1 MLHVWWASG
10 EELSAVSGAEVLEV
24 RSLKQRLQKLCGASR
39 FRQRLL
45 HHGLQ
50 LEDDAIL
57 KPPMD
62 VQLVLLPFVHTQ
74 AEDRALLDAARDGDL
89 LMTEEMLRRPVNP
102 SVVIDNIDECHTPL
116 GMACQAGHQEVVGML
131 LQASA
136 DVDGEFGV
144 YGQESTPLGTAI
156 ENGAL
161 LIAHTL
167 LACGANPGQP
177 HFWLGTGSFE
187 FPLVIA
193 SFRGDVTL
201 VRQLLHAGAHP
212 HDAAL
217 SAANGADVVSLLQ
230 ERRRQAASPNFES
243 SGLLLAA
250 SAEVTS
256 ARQAD
261 TPHAP
266 TAENTAVS
274 GGPSAVGQ
282 VPEEAAEAE
291 MFEWRQ
297 SGVASPPANR
307 SLPASAE
314 QSRSDFDADLPNPAA

>member
-1 MLHVWWASG
+1 M
-10 EELSAVSGAEVLEV
+10 SGAEVLEV

-193 SFRGDVTL
+193 FLYYEEGTPSFAVI
-201 VRQLLHAGAHP
+201 V
-212 HDAAL
+212 
-217 SAANGADVVSLLQ
+217 
-230 ERRRQAASPNFES
+230 F
-243 SGLLLAA
+243 LLLWLMFF
-250 SAEVTS
+250 
-256 ARQAD
+256 
-261 TPHAP
+261 
-266 TAENTAVS
+266 
-274 GGPSAVGQ
+274 GGVLGCS
-282 VPEEAAEAE
+282 
-291 MFEWRQ
+291 
-297 SGVASPPANR
+297 SS
-307 SLPASAE
+307 SSS
-314 QSRSDFDADLPNPAA
+314 SRSSSSMAAAGVVVVIAVVVAAAAVLVVVVVVLVVAVVLVN

>member
-1 MLHVWWASG
+1 M
-10 EELSAVSGAEVLEV
+10 SGAEVLEV

-193 SFRGDVTL
+193 SCIMRKAPL
-201 VRQLLHAGAHP
+201 VLQSLFFCSCGLCFLVAFLAVVV
-212 HDAAL
+212 AA
-217 SAANGADVVSLLQ
+217 A
-230 ERRRQAASPNFES
+230 
-243 SGLLLAA
+243 
-250 SAEVTS
+250 
-256 ARQAD
+256 
-261 TPHAP
+261 
-266 TAENTAVS
+266 
-274 GGPSAVGQ
+274 AVGVVVVWQ
-282 VPEEAAEAE
+282 QQE
-291 MFEWRQ
+291 
-297 SGVASPPANR
+297 
-307 SLPASAE
+307 
-314 QSRSDFDADLPNPAA
+314 